1 MPRYLS
7 LFIPARP
14 PSGPP
19 SPEHMA
25 EMGRLMDEQMK
36 AGKLIMTGG
45 LKKRD
50 GDGFIVRSEAGHFSV
65 DDKPL
70 SEWMLAGGWAILQ
83 AQSRADVIEDVK
95 MFLNVVGADGRC
107 EVIELFEPAVG

>member
-14 PSGPP
+14 NAGPP

-25 EMGRLMDEQMK
+25 QMGKLVEEQTK

-45 LKKRD
+45 LKRRD
-50 GDGFIVRSEAGHFSV
+50 GDGFIVKSEGGHVSV
-65 DDKPL
+65 DTKPQA
-70 SEWMLAGGWAILQ
+70 EWMLAGGWAILQ
-83 AQSRADVIEDVK
+83 AADRAAVIDDVK
-95 MFLNVVGADGRC
+95 KFLSVVGDGRC
-107 EVIELFEPAVG
+107 EVIELFEPSA

>member
-7 LFIPARP
+7 LFIPAKP

-19 SPEHMA
+19 SPEHLA
-25 EMGRLMDEQMK
+25 QMGKLMDDYTK

-50 GDGFIVRSEAGHFSV
+50 GDGFIVTGEGGHYSV
-65 DDKPL
+65 DDKPR

-83 AQSRADVIEDVK
+83 AADRPAVIEDVK
-95 MFLNVVGADGRC
+95 VFLNVTGDGRC
-107 EVIELFEPAVG
+107 EVIELFEPQSQ